1 MDGSKINKNTYF
13 FDNTLFLDDVLVVKL
28 FNLISIQ
35 LMKIFVRV
43 DCEESILDKA
53 IDFLVL
59 ESPFD
64 ILKYLWLIDDVNV
77 HQVVSFLIV
86 LLLKRI
92 ALVYVYPLALN
103 NFALL
108 VFATYYVLSDRRDD
122 SLFVK

>member
-1 MDGSKINKNTYF
+1 
-13 FDNTLFLDDVLVVKL
+13 
-28 FNLISIQ
+28 
-35 LMKIFVRV
+35 MKIFVRV